1 MHLQFRRSGGL
12 FAGQPLVL
20 EVDES
25 ELDPDAAAALR
36 MALEGE
42 GLARFA
48 ALPDQG
54 VAPDA
59 YQYDLRVRRGGD
71 DISLRFD
78 ETRVPPE
85 LAPLIFALEERA
97 EPKR

>member
-12 FAGQPLVL
+12 FAGKPLVV
-20 EVDES
+20 EADQS

-36 MALEGE
+36 RALEGD

-48 ALPDQG
+48 ELPAHG
-54 VAPDA
+54 AGADA
-59 YQYDLRVRRGGD
+59 YQYDLTVRRGD
-71 DISLRFD
+71 EVTSLRFD
-78 ETRVPPE
+78 ETQLPPE